1 MKVSNIVG
9 AVFSTIFKVAVAIVV
24 VILIYKGA
32 MMGYDFGYRI
42 FDQEPMTTGEGR
54 TVSVAVTENMS
65 ATEMGQMLKEKGLI
79 EDTWLFLAQYYL
91 SEFQKDI
98 KPGIYDLSTSMTVEE
113 MMEIMATHE
122 EEEAGGSE

>member
-1 MKVSNIVG
+1 MKASNIVG
-9 AVFSTIFKVAVAIVV
+9 AVFGTIFKVAVAIVV

-42 FDQEPMTTGEGR
+42 FDQEPMTAGEGR

-65 ATEMGQMLKEKGLI
+65 AAEMGQMLKDKGLI

-113 MMEIMATHE
+113 MMEIMATQ